1 MAITKTKYLCSLC
14 QNEYDTLEEAE
25 ECEAA
30 HKLPVSIKES
40 RYYYGEIFPRM
51 ITVVFADG
59 TQAKYMRGVG

>member
-14 QNEYDTLEEAE
+14 QNEYDTLAEAE

-30 HKLPVSIKES
+30 HRIPEEFAECRWVS
-40 RYYYGEIFPRM
+40 GELFPRT
-51 ITVVFADG
+51 ITVKFKNG